1 MKYTHI
7 LFSTLLI
14 GAFGI
19 SGFSVSALETEA
31 ELQMKITNLREI
43 HAELKAEV
51 DAGTLSK
58 EDARARWYELLE
70 EARAEKEAFFEK
82 KRAQIEARYKA
93 MLENNPERAEI
104 FKEHIDAMK
113 ERHEARVEEHAE
125 LKAKIETGEI
135 TRQEANTLRVEFIK
149 NQQNNFK
156 ELKADLKE
164 RRMHFQEQ
172 NAEARGFI
180 KLMDVKGESDDKQ
193 KSRGYIKIQGVE
205 GEARATNFLELGD
218 IKGETRNDAQAR
230 LEAGAVGSIGFDP
243 VGTRALQAFPDIKAD
258 INAAANFRVRDIDK
272 ATPKLQ

>member
-1 MKYTHI
+1 MKFY
-7 LFSTLLI
+7 
-14 GAFGI
+14 
-19 SGFSVSALETEA
+19 
-31 ELQMKITNLREI
+31 EI
-43 HAELKAEV
+43 
-51 DAGTLSK
+51 
-58 EDARARWYELLE
+58 
-70 EARAEKEAFFEK
+70 
-82 KRAQIEARYKA
+82 
-93 MLENNPERAEI
+93 EI
-104 FKEHIDAMK
+104 FFKMTIDTISPYSEEIIESYDIYSNEKILDLLDKNHQSFKNWKKTDFSIRSKLLNDIALK
-113 ERHEARVEEHAE
+113 LEKDVEEHAE

>member
-14 GAFGI
+14 GTFAI

-58 EDARARWYELLE
+58 EDARARWHNLLE

-82 KRAQIEARYKA
+82 KRAEIEARYEII
-93 MLENNPERAEI
+93 LEKNPERAEI

-113 ERHEARVEEHAE
+113 ERHEARVEERAE
-125 LKAKIETGEI
+125 LRAKVEAGEI
-135 TRQEANTLRVEFIK
+135 TRQEANTMRVEFIK
-149 NQQNNFK
+149 NQQHNFQ

-205 GEARATNFLELGD
+205 GETRATNFLEFGD
-218 IKGETRNDAQAR
+218 VKGETRDDTRAR
-230 LEAGAVGSIGFDP
+230 LEAGVVRPIGFDP
-243 VGTRALQAFPDIKAD
+243 MGTRALQAFPDIKAD
-258 INAAANFRVRDIDK
+258 INAAARIRVKDIDK
-272 ATPKLQ
+272 ATPKL